1 MVVFLRCIVRGH
13 PLKRA
18 LLLGGDIGVM
28 SNVWRQVSL
37 PLGMRIQQCVHI
49 VPHVFLRSC
58 KTDIK
63 KAWKRL
69 LSVPHTEALA
79 LPIIVE
85 QTTSEPT
92 PI

>member
-1 MVVFLRCIVRGH
+1 M
-13 PLKRA
+13 
-18 LLLGGDIGVM
+18 
-28 SNVWRQVSL
+28 
-37 PLGMRIQQCVHI
+37 
-49 VPHVFLRSC
+49 
-58 KTDIK
+58 DIK

-85 QTTSEPT
+85 QTTSAPT